1 MVKGAVMREPGP
13 GDFDLDAQVGR
24 WRARQQRTSS
34 LSPRELDELED
45 HLRARVN
52 LEMELNAA
60 IAPARAFHI
69 ASREMGTG
77 SALSR
82 EFARAGK
89 PRWKGLFAAG
99 WAMFAASFLLPV
111 TGFEL
116 LPEYLH
122 YGRASGFEVFLRC
135 LRPSPFLLL
144 TLPNLAMLCA
154 IPAFRGGRPAGS
166 RRLRRFLG
174 CAGVGA
180 LGLGIALSSLHL
192 TVMTSSGAS
201 SAIRALLGPGY
212 WTWAASFLCVATALH
227 LRARGW
233 ASAAL
238 NGPARTAAPEGDRV

>member
-1 MVKGAVMREPGP
+1 MREPGP

-45 HLRARVN
+45 HLRVRVN

-60 IAPARAFHI
+60 ITPARAFHL
-69 ASREMGTG
+69 ASHDMGTG
-77 SALSR
+77 SALSK
-82 EFARAGK
+82 EFAKTGK
-89 PRWKGLFAAG
+89 PRWKGLFVAG

-116 LPEYLH
+116 LSEYPG

-135 LRPSPFLLL
+135 LTPSPFLLL

-154 IPAFRGGRPAGS
+154 IPALRGRRLEGS

-180 LGLGIALSSLHL
+180 VGLGIVLSSLHL
-192 TVMTSSGAS
+192 TVMTSNGVS
-201 SAIRALLGPGY
+201 SSVRALLGPGY
-212 WTWAASFLCVATALH
+212 WTWAASFVCVAAALH

-233 ASAAL
+233 ASAVLKGA
-238 NGPARTAAPEGDRV
+238 ARTGALESSRV